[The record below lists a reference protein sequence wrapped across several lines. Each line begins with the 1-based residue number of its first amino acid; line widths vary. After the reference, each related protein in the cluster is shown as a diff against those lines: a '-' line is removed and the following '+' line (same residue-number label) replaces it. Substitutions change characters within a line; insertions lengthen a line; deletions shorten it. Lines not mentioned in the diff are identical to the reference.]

1 MLGKYLII
9 FAKINIGAYA
19 AYEIY
24 ILVLLYSW
32 VFREMYMW
40 YAVTFCL
47 KCAI

>member
-9 FAKINIGAYA
+9 FAIIDIGAYA

-32 VFREMYMW
+32 AFREMYM
-40 YAVTFCL
+40 
-47 KCAI
+47 